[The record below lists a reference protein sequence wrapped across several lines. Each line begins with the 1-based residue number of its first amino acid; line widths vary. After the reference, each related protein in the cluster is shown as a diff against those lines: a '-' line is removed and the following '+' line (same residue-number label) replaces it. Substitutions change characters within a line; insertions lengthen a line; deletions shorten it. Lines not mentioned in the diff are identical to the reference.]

1 MSFLYETTSG
11 KKFQCNLYCVR
22 CEATTLQDKRCG
34 NRTCKYVPYCSR
46 HLKSKLGLVIKDSTD
61 TNGGQGLFA
70 ARNFKVGEV
79 ISVYYGEVLSVDQ
92 FVDRYD
98 TSAGPYALSSADG
111 DSVIDAACIRSPA
124 SFANDLSTRKT
135 RRPRANAYNSEY
147 LEVDAKKIDKVH
159 GKNIKKGPFLCVVAT
174 KNIRASPDHLVEIH
188 SDYGRNYWS
197 TEGTYESITKPNR
210 ASKGKDISLTRDRV
224 SPPHNIEQKKDR
236 TRDSTRDRS
245 ASPMQS
251 KRGKRSKSST
261 NENKKKR
268 SKKSK
273 TSKTKKRE
281 KSKKSQPKRSSSRKS
296 ATSEKPQPTR
306 SSNRKNKGKI

>member
-1 MSFLYETTSG
+1 
-11 KKFQCNLYCVR
+11 
-22 CEATTLQDKRCG
+22 
-34 NRTCKYVPYCSR
+34 
-46 HLKSKLGLVIKDSTD
+46 LKSKLGLVIKDSTD
-61 TNGGQGLFA
+61 ANGGQGLFA

-236 TRDSTRDRS
+236 TRDRTRDSTRDRS

-296 ATSEKPQPTR
+296 ATSEKTQPTR
-306 SSNRKNKGKI
+306 SSSRKNKGKI

>member
-46 HLKSKLGLVIKDSTD
+46 HLKSILGLVIKDSTD

-98 TSAGPYALSSADG
+98 ASAGPYALSSVDG

-124 SFANDLSTRKT
+124 SFANDLSTRTKQ
-135 RRPRANAYNSEY
+135 RPRANAYNSEY
-147 LEVDAKKIDKVH
+147 VEVDAKEIDKAH
-159 GKNIKKGPFLCVVAT
+159 GKNIKKGMFLCVVAT
-174 KNIRASPDHLVEIH
+174 KNIRASPEHLVEIH
-188 SDYGRNYWS
+188 TNYGRNYWS
-197 TEGTYESITKPNR
+197 TEGGTYESITKPNR
-210 ASKGKDISLTRDRV
+210 VAKGVELSLTKDRV
-224 SPPHNIEQKKDR
+224 SPPHNVQRKKDR
-236 TRDSTRDRS
+236 TRHRTRDRS
-245 ASPMQS
+245 ASP
-251 KRGKRSKSST
+251 KRSKRSKSGT
-261 NENKKKR
+261 NATKKKKSKTSKKSKK

-273 TSKTKKRE
+273 TSEKSPPKRIR
-281 KSKKSQPKRSSSRKS
+281 KSKKSETSQPKRSSSIKS
-296 ATSEKPQPTR
+296 
-306 SSNRKNKGKI
+306 KGKI